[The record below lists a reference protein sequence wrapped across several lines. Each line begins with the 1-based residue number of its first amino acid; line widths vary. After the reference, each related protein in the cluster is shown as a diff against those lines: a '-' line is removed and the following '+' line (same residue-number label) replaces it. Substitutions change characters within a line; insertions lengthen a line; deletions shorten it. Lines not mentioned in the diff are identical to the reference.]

1 MKNKKNRLFSEET
14 RVNNAKTL
22 INETLKFV
30 ENELYFCET
39 ENCAPVLPYIT
50 LSELINAAIDA
61 DPCYFDRCSILA
73 QRLDNLYDTGIFNY
87 V

>member
-1 MKNKKNRLFSEET
+1 MKNKKNRQFSNEE
-14 RVNNAKTL
+14 RMINAKVI

-30 ENELYFCET
+30 ENEIYLCET
-39 ENCAPVLPYIT
+39 EHCTPVLPYIT
-50 LSELINAAIDA
+50 LSELINAIMDA
-61 DPCYFDRCSILA
+61 DTCYTDRCAILA